1 MQFGHALCC
10 VLCSAL
16 PPVVM
21 EDLSI
26 WMSSEL
32 CTACSVTAIMLC
44 CSYAVLCAVCM
55 QLDAGRALLCAAVL
69 PVCSCALVC
78 FAACVALFCCALC
91 CTAVLCLA
99 VLCVRV
105 CCLPVCVAA
114 LCDLL
119 VRCAW
124 REALLYA
131 ALPCCAVFC
140 SAVRWNGGE
149 MKEK

>member
-16 PPVVM
+16 PFVVM

-32 CTACSVTAIMLC
+32 CTACSFTVVMLC
-44 CSYAVLCAVCM
+44 CSYAVLRAVCM

-78 FAACVALFCCALC
+78 SAVCVALLCCALC
-91 CTAVLCLA
+91 CILLCY
-99 VLCVRV
+99 VCCVRMNSCAV
-105 CCLPVCVAA
+105 WVAGLPCFQGNFV
-114 LCDLL
+114 
-119 VRCAW
+119 VRW
-124 REALLYA
+124 SALL
-131 ALPCCAVFC
+131 CCAVPSC
-140 SAVRWNGGE
+140 ALE
-149 MKEK
+149 